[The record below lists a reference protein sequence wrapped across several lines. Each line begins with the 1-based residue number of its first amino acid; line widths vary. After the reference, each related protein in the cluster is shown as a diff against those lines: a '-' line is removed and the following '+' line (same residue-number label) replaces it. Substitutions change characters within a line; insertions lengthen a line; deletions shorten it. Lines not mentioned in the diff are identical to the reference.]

1 MINRIIV
8 LANKYPNEI
17 QKNVN
22 VFTQQLTWCFADLGI
37 ECVIICPLA
46 INYNYKNYKLPYK
59 KIEKTDKGN
68 VVTIYRPKY
77 VGFGQNN
84 SLLQKLRVR
93 FTTYNYLN
101 AVNRVLDKLDVK
113 KNDILFSEFLCPSGI
128 TAATLGKKY
137 KISSYMQCGESMYQ
151 GDKKYG
157 NNYLKRKLKP
167 LTGVIAVSGHNK
179 NYLVNSNVIE
189 ENKII
194 VLPSGYRKQRFYSIE
209 KKKARNIMG
218 FPNDKF
224 IVGFCGSFDDR
235 KGVLRLE
242 AAIEAIEDK
251 KIVLAAVGAGD
262 KIPNSKKCI
271 FKKPLNHEDLV
282 YFYNSIDVFAFPTYH
297 EGCCTAIVEA
307 IACGCPIISS
317 DRDFNYEICDHSNSI
332 LIDPDDIDG
341 MKKSILLLYENTDY
355 INKLRKGSLKKA
367 ADLSLETKAYKLI
380 KYMEEN
386 MQSDIINL

>member
-1 MINRIIV
+1 MVKRIII

-37 ECVIICPLA
+37 KCIVICPFA
-46 INYNYKNYKLPYK
+46 VNYNFKYKKLPYR
-59 KIEKTDKGN
+59 ITEKTDKGN
-68 VVTIYRPKY
+68 LVTIYRPQY
-77 VGFGQNN
+77 MGFGQNN
-84 SLLQKLRVR
+84 SLLQKIRVK
-93 FTTYNYLN
+93 TTTKNYIN
-101 AVNRVLDKLDVK
+101 AVEKVLKKIDVK
-113 KNDILFSEFLCPSGI
+113 PSDVLFSEFLCPSGV
-128 TAATLGKKY
+128 AAAILGKKY
-137 KISSYMQCGESMYQ
+137 KISSYMQCGEATYQ

-157 NNYLKRKLKP
+157 NNYLKRKLKS

-179 NYLVNSNVIE
+179 KYLVHANIVK

-209 KKKARNIMG
+209 KNEARKKMG

-235 KGVLRLE
+235 KGILRLE
-242 AAIEAIEDK
+242 SAIDSIEEDN
-251 KIVLAAVGAGD
+251 IVLAAVGSGD
-262 KIPNSKKCI
+262 KRPNSKKCI
-271 FKKPLNHEDLV
+271 FKKPLNHEDLI

-317 DRDFNYEICDHSNSI
+317 DRDFNYEICDNSNSI
-332 LIDPDDIDG
+332 LIDPDDIEG
-341 MKKSILLLYENTDY
+341 MKKSILLLYKNTKFK
-355 INKLRKGSLKKA
+355 NKLREGSLKKA
-367 ADLSLETKAYKLI
+367 EDLSLEAKAYKII
-380 KYMEEN
+380 KYIEEN
-386 MQSDIINL
+386 NYKPY